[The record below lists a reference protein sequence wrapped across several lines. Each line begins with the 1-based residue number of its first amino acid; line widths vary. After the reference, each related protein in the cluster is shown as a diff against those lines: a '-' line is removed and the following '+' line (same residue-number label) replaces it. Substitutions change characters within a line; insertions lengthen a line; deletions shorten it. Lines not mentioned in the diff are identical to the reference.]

1 MKKSNLVTLA
11 DAAVSF
17 ANSKQGKKLKAMFD
31 AERAESPA
39 RFAKKH
45 DFEAMQSRMSAD
57 ANFICAMHRF
67 QALSGMRKDWENSGD
82 MNEHFDQVF
91 KEYQQYT
98 LDAADYIRQYRDR
111 QAVLDQAII
120 DEDNQ

>member
-1 MKKSNLVTLA
+1 
-11 DAAVSF
+11 
-17 ANSKQGKKLKAMFD
+17 MFD

-45 DFEAMQSRMSAD
+45 DYEAMQAHMAAD
-57 ANFICAMHRF
+57 ANFTCAMYRF
-67 QALSGMRKDWENSGD
+67 QALARMRKDWEQTGE

-98 LDAADYIRQYRDR
+98 LDAADYIRQYRERD
-111 QAVLDQAII
+111 AVLDQAII